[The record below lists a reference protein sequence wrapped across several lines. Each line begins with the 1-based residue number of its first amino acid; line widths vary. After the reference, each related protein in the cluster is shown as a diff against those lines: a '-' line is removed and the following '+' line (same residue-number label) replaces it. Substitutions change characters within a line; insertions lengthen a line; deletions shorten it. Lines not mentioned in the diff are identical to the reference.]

1 MMNLIHFRTTRK
13 ALVFASMLVM
23 LSACGDDDTEVIIV
37 EVPVEIPI
45 ETPVETPVETVPEE
59 VVLEYI
65 GTEKC
70 LACHSDK
77 KSFLETGHS
86 MMLTE
91 VVNGEE
97 PQYPFTS
104 VTGVP
109 DAISGLLNTLGD
121 PDGWEDIAYVL
132 GGTKMANI
140 FIDNNGYIM
149 NGQKAGLILRPKG
162 TQITSEMMVPYI
174 RNPNPDGHPY
184 APCGKCHTTGWKAY
198 TSAAGDERNLHMQ
211 NDMEGMQGTFAMG
224 GIQCEGCHGA
234 GSEHIKGPSKHNIV
248 KIAEGRTAED
258 FLADDMG
265 YGKPITCIECH
276 TTEDAL
282 REYPEY
288 ETHFE
293 HTFGVDS
300 NYSRLPVVGEFGQP
314 EGRKDD
320 ISVSGGRNAA
330 ATMVGIDPN
339 TGIAMGKKKGFT
351 CSTCH
356 NPHQSEKNQ
365 DKAGHENAMVRQCK
379 DCHTKGFADVQGS
392 DIASAAHEFVATCID
407 CHMPTESHLFKIDLE
422 GAKDDPRHFSAD
434 GEFQM
439 PWLRAW
445 DSCSGCHAE
454 DYDIRAQKIG
464 KIHKDVG
471 F

>member
-1 MMNLIHFRTTRK
+1 MNLIHFRTTRK

-37 EVPVEIPI
+37 EVPVETPI

-77 KSFLETGHS
+77 KSFLETGHN

-91 VVNGEE
+91 VVNDEE
-97 PQYPFTS
+97 PLYPFTS
-104 VTGVP
+104 VSGAADV
-109 DAISGLLNTLGD
+109 IEGLLNTLGD
-121 PDGWEDIAYVL
+121 PDGWKDIKYVL
-132 GGTKMANI
+132 GGTITANL
-140 FIDNNGYIM
+140 FIDKNGYIM
-149 NGQKAGLILRPKG
+149 NGQKAGMMLKPKG
-162 TQITSEMMVPYI
+162 TQITSEMMMPYI
-174 RNPNPDGHPY
+174 RSTEPDGHPY
-184 APCGKCHTTGWKAY
+184 GPCGRCHTTGWKAY
-198 TSAAGDERNLHMQ
+198 TSASGDERNLFRQ
-211 NDMEGMQGTFAMG
+211 DDMPGMTGTFAMT
-224 GIQCEGCHGA
+224 GIQCESCHGA

-248 KIAEGRTAED
+248 KIADARIAED
-258 FLADDMG
+258 FLAEDMAN
-265 YGKPITCIECH
+265 GKAVSCIECH
-276 TTEDAL
+276 TTEDARRL
-282 REYPEY
+282 YPDYVTEY
-288 ETHFE
+288 EHA
-293 HTFGVDS
+293 FGEGTM
-300 NYSRLPVVGEFGQP
+300 NSRLPVVGEFGQP

-320 ISVSGGRNAA
+320 VSGGGRHAA
-330 ATMVGIDPN
+330 ATLKRVDPN
-339 TGIAMGKKKGFT
+339 TGVAMGKKASFN

-356 NPHQSEKNQ
+356 NPHQSAVNH
-365 DKAGHENAMVRQCK
+365 DKAGHENAMVRQCT

-392 DIASAAHEFVATCID
+392 DIASAAHEFIATCTD

-445 DSCSGCHAE
+445 DSCSGCHEE
-454 DYDIRAQKIG
+454 DYDIRALKIG
-464 KIHKDVG
+464 KIHNDVG